1 MRLKPKP
8 TSESVRKENPRLH
21 YKIADSQQKMME
33 YLNHRTGQVKVG
45 GKVRFIDTE
54 DDKAGFYTR
63 ADAAILFGH
72 LKVLAWTGEE
82 VSAFPWWL
90 AQDDRRQFSGVTFD
104 PDLTK
109 VSKHL
114 FNLCKGFNVKPSAKE
129 GGWSILQDHILR
141 NLCRGDNDTFQWLLD
156 WCAHLFQRPGIKI
169 GVAPVLYGSKGCGK
183 SLFTGILAECVGP
196 QYSPVA
202 DNPDLLTGRFNGHLA
217 EALLIRAEEAIH
229 AKDPRH
235 VSRMNNLITGV
246 DFQVER
252 KGIDA
257 VAIKSKANLI
267 FSTNMLH
274 SVPASGD
281 ERRYFALHCGDD
293 NRQDGAY
300 FEALMSQMNR
310 GGYGAFMHDLLQ
322 RDISKT
328 DFRKPPSTP
337 LLSIQIVSSMTGFDR
352 WWASALAMGALP
364 FVQAPDLD
372 YDENIEWP
380 EDGAF
385 EVSASLLQQSATAFT
400 RNYAG
405 PPTPEAVGKYLANEV
420 KGLTKG
426 RRQRAH
432 ERVRTYVFP
441 TLAECREDF
450 LSSRPGLLLE
460 HITDPVPDARGD
472 RHASNV
478 VPLQHAA

>member
-1 MRLKPKP
+1 MRQKPKP

-21 YKIADSQQKMME
+21 HKIADSQQKMME
-33 YLNHRTGQVKVG
+33 YLNRRTGQVKVG
-45 GKVRFIDTE
+45 GKVRFIDAE
-54 DDKAGFYTR
+54 DDRPGFYTR

-72 LKVLAWTGEE
+72 LTVLAWSGEE

-90 AQDDRRQFSGVTFD
+90 AQDDRRQYSGVTFE
-104 PDLTK
+104 PDLAK
-109 VSKHL
+109 VPRNT
-114 FNLCKGFNVKPSAKE
+114 FNLCKGFKVKPKAKN
-129 GGWSILQDHILR
+129 GGWSILHDHIHR
-141 NLCRGDNDTFQWLLD
+141 NLCQRDSRNSDWVLD

-183 SLFTGILAECVGP
+183 SLFTGILAECIGP

-246 DFQVER
+246 DFQIER
-252 KGIDA
+252 KGLDA

-281 ERRYFALHCGDD
+281 ERRYFALHCGDE
-293 NRQDGAY
+293 NRQDAAF
-300 FEALMSQMNR
+300 FEALMDQMKD

-337 LLSIQIVSSMTGFDR
+337 LLSIQIVSSMTGLDR

-364 FVQAPDLD
+364 FVQVPDLD
-372 YDENIEWP
+372 CDESIEWP
-380 EDGAF
+380 DGGAF
-385 EVSASLLQQSATAFT
+385 EVSASLLQQSATVFT

-405 PPTPEAVGKYLANEV
+405 PPTPEAIGKYLATEV

-432 ERVRTYVFP
+432 ERARTYVFP

-460 HITDPVPDARGD
+460 HITDPVADALGGSTP
-472 RHASNV
+472 SNV
-478 VPLQHAA
+478 VPLREAA